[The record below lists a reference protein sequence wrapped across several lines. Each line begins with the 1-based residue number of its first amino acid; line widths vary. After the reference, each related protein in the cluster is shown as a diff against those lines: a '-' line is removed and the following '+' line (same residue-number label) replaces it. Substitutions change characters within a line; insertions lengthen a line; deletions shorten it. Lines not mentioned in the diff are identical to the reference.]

1 VSTMSSSQAST
12 NSERGGQNGNRFGG
26 NRA

>member
-1 VSTMSSSQAST
+1 VSTVTLSQAST
-12 NSERGGQNGNRFGG
+12 NNERGGQNGNRFGG